1 MRTNILSLAICAAAM
16 LPMYS
21 CNDDKPLPPAEEK
34 TGSLDLSSLGVE
46 VEEKENE
53 AESRAVADLSDFIVK
68 ISNNATGTAVKEW
81 KYAETPEVMTLPVGK
96 YNIDVESHKLEKSGW
111 DCPYYLGTKAFEIAE
126 SKITD
131 IGTIVCSFQ
140 SIRVSILY
148 SDALSSQMGEDTRVT
163 VVCNDEGTLTYAPAT
178 LPPCPAAPLWLPHSA
193 APYTEAS

>member
-53 AESRAVADLSDFIVK
+53 AESRAVADLSDFIIK

-96 YNIDVESHKLEKSGW
+96 YNIDVEATNSKNQAGTARITSARKHSRLPSQKL
-111 DCPYYLGTKAFEIAE
+111 PT
-126 SKITD
+126 
-131 IGTIVCSFQ
+131 
-140 SIRVSILY
+140 
-148 SDALSSQMGEDTRVT
+148 
-163 VVCNDEGTLTYAPAT
+163 
-178 LPPCPAAPLWLPHSA
+178 
-193 APYTEAS
+193 